1 MATNAGTQ
9 PPAEQ
14 TLFVRKASGLVK
26 GWSTGD
32 GFRYSFFST
41 NIFLGIWGFLY
52 AVFIPGGSVF
62 WSIII
67 TTLFV
72 LLEVVVYSGLISA
85 MPRAGGDYV
94 WQSRVFHS
102 SVGFIFGATGWWFIL
117 WLWIPIYAALCV
129 NSFIKPILR
138 ILGAGGS
145 ADWLASK
152 NGVFVA
158 SLATIA
164 LATYLVAVGMKTYAR
179 FQKWALWIGL
189 AGCAVA
195 AILLLVTT
203 KAHFITAFNRE
214 ALHLYGTKDA
224 YAATIKNAGAGM
236 PSSMFAG
243 TFKETLKLIPV
254 MAFWLLWP
262 VWGATLYGE
271 VRGAKDFRKNIYQMA
286 GGLLAAVAIVIAF
299 LFLVTKT
306 MGWAFFESSANGYMG
321 VLYAYIDPSKV
332 VGGGDY
338 LSPTAMTAWI
348 VNNAAFQVIL
358 IAVISLLVF
367 GWWGTVFLSSTRMIF
382 ASAFD
387 RILPERVAKVTSGG
401 VPVYALLLMAIPSI
415 IVSAFYAY
423 QPSFV
428 QLTYDATLVIAAMFF
443 VTGLAFMVMPWRA
456 KAIWDNSALP
466 KGKFLG
472 IPWLAVVA
480 AIYSLFMLG
489 NLVAWFYD
497 KTNVYGVGYK
507 NKNSM
512 IFMGILYVAAIVI
525 WIVAWAVR
533 KRQGMELEAVA
544 KEIPV
549 E

>member
-1 MATNAGTQ
+1 MATNAK
-9 PPAEQ
+9 PAEQ

-41 NIFLGIWGFLY
+41 NIFLGIWGLLY

-67 TTLFV
+67 CTLFV
-72 LLEVVVYSGLISA
+72 LLEVVVYAGLISA

-102 SVGFIFGATGWWFIL
+102 SVGFVFGATGWWFIL
-117 WLWIPIYAALCV
+117 WLWIPIYAALMV

-138 ILGAGGS
+138 ILGANGA
-145 ADWLASK
+145 ADWLTTS

-164 LATYLVAVGMKTYAR
+164 LATYLVAVGMKTYAN

-195 AILLLVTT
+195 GILLLVTT
-203 KAHFITAFNRE
+203 KAHFITSFNRE
-214 ALHLYGTKDA
+214 MLDLYGAKDA
-224 YAATIKNAGAGM
+224 YQSTIKSAGDGM

-243 TFKETLKLIPV
+243 TFKDTFKLIPV

-271 VRGAKDFRKNIYQMA
+271 VRGAKDFRKNIYQMG
-286 GGLLAAVAIVIAF
+286 GGLLAAVAIVIVF

-306 MGWAFFESSANGYMG
+306 MGWNFFEASANGYMG
-321 VLYAYIDPSKV
+321 VLYAYIDPAALPA
-332 VGGGDY
+332 GGDY
-338 LSPTAMTAWI
+338 LSPTAMITWIINNTAAQVVI
-348 VNNAAFQVIL
+348 IAA
-358 IAVISLLVF
+358 ISLLVF

-387 RILPERVAKVTSGG
+387 RILPERVARVTSGG
-401 VPVYALLLMAIPSI
+401 VPVTALLLMAIPSV

-456 KAIWDNSALP
+456 KSIWDNSAIP
-466 KGKFLG
+466 KMKIAG
-472 IPWLAVVA
+472 IPVLSIA
-480 AIYSLFMLG
+480 ALIYAIFMGFNLFL
-489 NLVAWFYD
+489 WFYD
-497 KTNVYGVGYK
+497 KANVYGVGYK

-525 WIVAWAVR
+525 WIIAWAVR

>member
-1 MATNAGTQ
+1 
-9 PPAEQ
+9 
-14 TLFVRKASGLVK
+14 
-26 GWSTGD
+26 
-32 GFRYSFFST
+32 
-41 NIFLGIWGFLY
+41 
-52 AVFIPGGSVF
+52 VFIPGGSVF

-67 TTLFV
+67 TTIFV
-72 LLEVVVYSGLISA
+72 LLEVVVYAGLISA
-85 MPRAGGDYV
+85 MPRAGGDYI

-102 SVGFIFGATGWWFIL
+102 SIGFVFGATGWWFIL

-129 NSFIKPILR
+129 NSFIKPVLR
-138 ILGAGGS
+138 ILGAGGA
-145 ADWLASK
+145 ADWLATSW
-152 NGVFVA
+152 GVFVA

-164 LATYLVAVGMKTYAR
+164 LATYLVAVGMKAYAN

-195 AILLLVTT
+195 AILLLVTS
-203 KAHFITAFNRE
+203 KAHFITSFNRE
-214 ALHLYGTKDA
+214 MFSLYGAKDA
-224 YAATIKNAGAGM
+224 YAATIKSAGEGM

-243 TFKETLKLIPV
+243 NLTDTLKLIPV

-286 GGLLAAVAIVIAF
+286 GGLLAAVGIVLVF

-306 MGWAFFESSANGYMG
+306 MGWAFFEATANGYMG
-321 VLYAYIDPSKV
+321 ALYAYIDPTTLPAGS
-332 VGGGDY
+332 DY

-348 VNNAAFQVIL
+348 VNNSAFQVIL
-358 IAVISLLVF
+358 IAVISLIVF

-387 RILPERVAKVTSGG
+387 RILPESVAKVTSGG
-401 VPVYALLLMAIPSI
+401 VPVNALLLMAIPSV
-415 IVSAFYAY
+415 IVSAFYAF

-443 VTGLAFMVMPWRA
+443 VTGLAFVAMPFRA
-456 KAIWDNSALP
+456 KAIWQNSALP
-466 KGKFLG
+466 KGPILPIIGVIYVIFMGFNL
-472 IPWLAVVA
+472 WL
-480 AIYSLFMLG
+480 
-489 NLVAWFYD
+489 WFYD
-497 KTNVYGVGYK
+497 KANVYGVGYK

-512 IFMGILYVAAIVI
+512 IFMAILYVAAIVI
-525 WIVAWAVR
+525 WVAAWAIR

>member
-1 MATNAGTQ
+1 MATDASK
-9 PPAEQ
+9 PAEQ

-67 TTLFV
+67 CTAFV
-72 LLEVVVYSGLISA
+72 LLEVVVYAGLISA
-85 MPRAGGDYV
+85 MPRAGGDYI

-102 SVGFIFGATGWWFIL
+102 SIGFIFGATGWWFIL

-129 NSFIKPILR
+129 NSFIKPVLR
-138 ILGAGGS
+138 IVGAGGA
-145 ADWLASK
+145 ADWLT
-152 NGVFVA
+152 GQWGIFVA

-164 LATYLVAVGMKTYAR
+164 LATYLVAVGMKAYAN

-189 AGCAVA
+189 AGLAVG
-195 AILLLVTT
+195 AILLIVTSKDT
-203 KAHFITAFNRE
+203 FIASFNRE
-214 ALHLYGTKDA
+214 MLSQFGAKDA
-224 YAATIKNAGAGM
+224 YAATIKGAGEGM

-243 TFKETLKLIPV
+243 TFKDTLKLLPV

-306 MGWAFFESSANGYMG
+306 MGWDFFEASANGYMG
-321 VLYAYIDPSKV
+321 VLYAYIDPAAV
-332 VGGGDY
+332 PGGGEY

-348 VNNAAFQVIL
+348 VNNSVFQVIF
-358 IAVISLLVF
+358 IAAISLIVF

-387 RILPERVAKVTSGG
+387 RILPESVAKVTSGG
-401 VPVYALLLMAIPSI
+401 VPVNALLLMAIPSV
-415 IVSAFYAY
+415 IVSAFYAF

-428 QLTYDATLVIAAMFF
+428 QLTYDATLVIAFMFF
-443 VTGLAFMVMPWRA
+443 VTGCAFVAMPLRA
-456 KAIWDNSALP
+456 KAIWQNSALP
-466 KGKFLG
+466 KGPILPIVG
-472 IPWLAVVA
+472 I
-480 AIYSLFMLG
+480 IYVLFMAGMLI
-489 NLVAWFYD
+489 AWFYD
-497 KTNVYGVGYK
+497 KLNVYGVGYK

-512 IFMGILYVAAIVI
+512 IFMAILYIAAIVI
-525 WIVAWAVR
+525 WVAAWAIR
-533 KRQGMELEAVA
+533 KRQGMALEAVA

>member
-1 MATNAGTQ
+1 MATNK
-9 PPAEQ
+9 PAEQ

-41 NIFLGIWGFLY
+41 NIFLGIWGLLY

-67 TTLFV
+67 CTLFV
-72 LLEVVVYSGLISA
+72 LVEVVVYAGLISA

-102 SVGFIFGATGWWFIL
+102 SVGFVFGATGWWFIL
-117 WLWIPIYAALCV
+117 WLWIPIYAALMV
-129 NSFIKPILR
+129 NSFIKPVLR
-138 ILGAGGS
+138 MLGANGA
-145 ADWLASK
+145 ADWLATS

-164 LATYLVAVGMKTYAR
+164 LATYLVAVGMKTYAN

-195 AILLLVTT
+195 GILLLVTT
-203 KAHFITAFNRE
+203 KAHFITSFNRE
-214 ALHLYGTKDA
+214 MFDLYGAKDA
-224 YAATIKNAGAGM
+224 YQATVKGAGEGM

-243 TFKETLKLIPV
+243 TLKDTFKLIPF

-286 GGLLAAVAIVIAF
+286 GGLLAAVAIVLAF

-306 MGWAFFESSANGYMG
+306 MGWTFFEASANGYMG
-321 VLYAYIDPSKV
+321 ALYAYIDPGTLPAGS
-332 VGGGDY
+332 DY
-338 LSPTAMTAWI
+338 LSPTAMITWI
-348 VNNAAFQVIL
+348 VDNTAFQVII
-358 IAVISLLVF
+358 IAAISLLVF

-387 RILPERVAKVTSGG
+387 RILPERVARVTSGG
-401 VPVYALLLMAIPSI
+401 VPVNALLLMAIPSI

-456 KAIWDNSALP
+456 KSIWDNSAIP
-466 KGKFLG
+466 KAKIAG
-472 IPWLAVVA
+472 IPILSIAALVYAIFMGFNLWLW
-480 AIYSLFMLG
+480 L
-489 NLVAWFYD
+489 YD
-497 KTNVYGVGYK
+497 KSNVYGVGYK

>member
-1 MATNAGTQ
+1 MATNAGAPQ
-9 PPAEQ
+9 EQ

-26 GWSTGD
+26 GWSTTD

-67 TTLFV
+67 TTAFV
-72 LLEVVVYSGLISA
+72 LLEVVVYAGLISA

-94 WQSRVFHS
+94 WQSRIFHS
-102 SVGFIFGATGWWFIL
+102 SVGFVFGATGWWFIL

-129 NSFIKPILR
+129 NSFIKPIFR
-138 ILGAGGS
+138 ILGWAGA
-145 ADWLASK
+145 ADWLGTH

-164 LATYLVAVGMKTYAR
+164 LATYLVAVGMKTYAK

-195 AILLLVTT
+195 AILLLVTS
-203 KAHFITAFNRE
+203 KASFITNFNRE

-224 YAATIKNAGAGM
+224 YQATIKAAGDGM

-243 TFKETLKLIPV
+243 TLKDTFKLIPI

-286 GGLLAAVAIVIAF
+286 GGLLAAVVIVIAF

-306 MGWAFFESSANGYMG
+306 MGWTFFEASANGYMG
-321 VLYAYIDPSKV
+321 VLYAYIEPAKV
-332 VGGGDY
+332 LGGGDY
-338 LSPTAMTAWI
+338 LSPTAMAAWM

-358 IAVISLLVF
+358 IASISLIVF

-387 RILPERVAKVTSGG
+387 RILPEGVARVTSGG
-401 VPVYALLLMAIPSI
+401 VPYVALLLMAIPSI
-415 IVSAFYAY
+415 VVSAFYAY
-423 QPSFV
+423 SPTFV

-466 KGKFLG
+466 KGKILG
-472 IPWLAVVA
+472 IPWLA
-480 AIYSLFMLG
+480 
-489 NLVAWFYD
+489 LVAFVYAVFMGFNLFLWIYD
-497 KTNVYGVGYK
+497 KANVYGVGYK

-512 IFMGILYVAAIVI
+512 IFMAILYVAAIVI
-525 WIVAWAVR
+525 WVIAYFVR
-533 KRQGMELEAVA
+533 KGQGMELEAVA

>member
-1 MATNAGTQ
+1 MATDASK
-9 PPAEQ
+9 PAEQ

-72 LLEVVVYSGLISA
+72 LLEVVVYAGLISA
-85 MPRAGGDYV
+85 MPRAGGDYI

-102 SVGFIFGATGWWFIL
+102 SIGFIFGATGWWFIL

-138 ILGAGGS
+138 IVGAGGA
-145 ADWLASK
+145 ADWLTTQW
-152 NGVFVA
+152 GIFVA

-164 LATYLVAVGMKTYAR
+164 LATYLVAVGMKAYAN

-195 AILLLVTT
+195 AILLIVTS
-203 KAHFITAFNRE
+203 KASFITSFNRE
-214 ALHLYGTKDA
+214 MLEPVRRQGRLRGHDQERRRGHAVVDVRRLASRTRSSSSRSWPSGSCGRCGAPRCTAKS
-224 YAATIKNAGAGM
+224 AAPRTSARTSTRWPAACSPRS
-236 PSSMFAG
+236 PSSSS
-243 TFKETLKLIPV
+243 
-254 MAFWLLWP
+254 
-262 VWGATLYGE
+262 
-271 VRGAKDFRKNIYQMA
+271 
-286 GGLLAAVAIVIAF
+286 F

-306 MGWAFFESSANGYMG
+306 MGWTFFEASANGYMG
-321 VLYAYIDPSKV
+321 VLYAYIDPASCPA
-332 VGGGDY
+332 GGDY

-348 VNNAAFQVIL
+348 VNNSAFQVIL
-358 IAVISLLVF
+358 IAAISLIVF

-387 RILPERVAKVTSGG
+387 RILPESVAKVTSGG
-401 VPVYALLLMAIPSI
+401 VPVNALLLMAIPSV
-415 IVSAFYAY
+415 IVSAFYAF

-443 VTGLAFMVMPWRA
+443 VTGLAFVAMPFRA
-456 KAIWDNSALP
+456 KAIWQNSALP
-466 KGKFLG
+466 KGPILPIIG
-472 IPWLAVVA
+472 I
-480 AIYSLFMLG
+480 IYVLFMG
-489 NLVAWFYD
+489 WHADRLVLRQA
-497 KTNVYGVGYK
+497 NVYGVGYK

-512 IFMGILYVAAIVI
+512 IFMAILYVAAIVI
-525 WIVAWAVR
+525 WIAAWAIR
-533 KRQGMELEAVA
+533 KRQGMALEAVA

>member
-1 MATNAGTQ
+1 MATDGGAAK
-9 PPAEQ
+9 PAEQ

-41 NIFLGIWGFLY
+41 NIFLGIWGLTY

-62 WSIII
+62 WSIMIC
-67 TTLFV
+67 TLFV
-72 LLEVVVYSGLISA
+72 LLEVVVYAGLISA

-102 SVGFIFGATGWWFIL
+102 SVGFVFGATGWWFIL
-117 WLWIPIYAALCV
+117 WLWIPIYAALMV
-129 NSFIKPILR
+129 NSFIKPIFR
-138 ILGAGGS
+138 IVGWGGA
-145 ADWLASK
+145 ADWLTTS
-152 NGVFVA
+152 NGIFIA

-164 LATYLVAVGMKTYAR
+164 LATYLVAVGMKAYAN

-195 AILLLVTT
+195 AILLLVTS
-203 KAHFITAFNRE
+203 KASFITSFNRE
-214 ALHLYGTKDA
+214 MLDLYGAKDA
-224 YAATIKNAGAGM
+224 YQATVKSAGEGM

-243 TFKETLKLIPV
+243 SLKDTFKLIPF

-306 MGWAFFESSANGYMG
+306 MGWTFFEATANGYMG
-321 VLYAYIDPSKV
+321 SLYAYIDPATLPAGS
-332 VGGGDY
+332 DY
-338 LSPTAMTAWI
+338 LSPTAMISWI
-348 VNNAAFQVIL
+348 VGNNAFQVIL

-401 VPVYALLLMAIPSI
+401 VPVNALLLMAIPSV

-428 QLTYDATLVIAAMFF
+428 QLTYDATLVIAVMFF

-456 KAIWDNSALP
+456 KSIWDNSAIP
-466 KGKFLG
+466 KMKIAG
-472 IPWLAVVA
+472 IPILSIAALIYAVFMGFNLWL
-480 AIYSLFMLG
+480 
-489 NLVAWFYD
+489 WFYD
-497 KTNVYGVGYK
+497 KTNTYGIGYK

-512 IFMGILYVAAIVI
+512 IFMGILYAAAIII
-525 WIVAWAVR
+525 WIIAWAVR
-533 KRQGMELEAVA
+533 KRQGMALEAVA

>member
-1 MATNAGTQ
+1 MATNTEA
-9 PPAEQ
+9 PRVEQ

-26 GWSTGD
+26 GWSTTD

-62 WSIII
+62 WAVVI
-67 TTLFV
+67 TTALV
-72 LLEVVVYSGLISA
+72 LLEVVVYAGLISA

-94 WQSRVFHS
+94 WQSRIFHS
-102 SVGFIFGATGWWFIL
+102 SVGFVLGATGWWFIL

-129 NSFIKPILR
+129 NSFIKPILH
-138 ILGAGGS
+138 IVGAPGA

-164 LATYLVAVGMKTYAR
+164 LATYLVAVGMKAYAT

-189 AGCAVA
+189 AGIAVA
-195 AILLLVTT
+195 GVILLFTS
-203 KAHFITAFNRE
+203 KAGFIHAFNRE
-214 ALHLYGTKDA
+214 SLHLYGVHNA
-224 YAATIKNAGAGM
+224 YAATIANGGSGM
-236 PSSMFAG
+236 PSSMFSG
-243 TFKETLKLIPV
+243 TFKDTLFLIPV

-262 VWGATLYGE
+262 NWGATLYGE
-271 VRGAKDFRKNIYQMA
+271 VRGAKDFRKNIYQMG
-286 GGLLAAVAIVIAF
+286 GGLLGAAAIVIVF

-306 MGWAFFESSANGYMG
+306 MGFKFFEAGANGYMG
-321 VLYAYIDPSKV
+321 VIYGYIKDTPFH
-332 VGGGDY
+332 GDY
-338 LSPTAMTAWI
+338 LSPTAMIAWI
-348 VNNAAFQVIL
+348 VNIPALQVIL
-358 IAVISLLVF
+358 IAAISLLVF

-387 RILPERVAKVTSGG
+387 RILPEGVAKVTSGG
-401 VPVYALLLMAIPSI
+401 VPVNALLLMVIPSI

-423 QPSFV
+423 QPTFV
-428 QLTYDATLVIAAMFF
+428 QLTYDSTLVIAVMFLGS
-443 VTGLAFMVMPWRA
+443 GLAFMIMPWRA
-456 KAIWDNSALP
+456 KSIWDNSALP
-466 KGKFLG
+466 KGRILG
-472 IPWLAVVA
+472 IPWMAIVA
-480 AIYSLFMLG
+480 AGYSVFLGFMLYKWIYDPA
-489 NLVAWFYD
+489 NL
-497 KTNVYGVGYK
+497 YGIGYK
-507 NKNSM
+507 NTKSVEFM
-512 IFMGILYVAAIVI
+512 ITLYVAAIVI

-533 KRQGMELEAVA
+533 KRQGMALEAVA

>member
-1 MATNAGTQ
+1 MATNAGTPQ
-9 PPAEQ
+9 EQ

-26 GWSTGD
+26 GWSTTD

-67 TTLFV
+67 TTAFV
-72 LLEVVVYSGLISA
+72 LLEVVVYAGLISA

-94 WQSRVFHS
+94 WQSRIFHS
-102 SVGFIFGATGWWFIL
+102 SVGFVFGATGWWFIL

-129 NSFIKPILR
+129 NSFIKPIFR
-138 ILGAGGS
+138 ILGWGGA
-145 ADWLASK
+145 ADWLGTH
-152 NGVFVA
+152 NGIFVA

-164 LATYLVAVGMKTYAR
+164 LATYLVAVGMKAYAT

-195 AILLLVTT
+195 AILLLVTS
-203 KAHFITAFNRE
+203 KASFITSFNRE

-224 YAATIKNAGAGM
+224 YQATIKAAGDGM

-243 TFKETLKLIPV
+243 TLKDTFKLIPI

-271 VRGAKDFRKNIYQMA
+271 VRGAKDFRKNIYQMG
-286 GGLLAAVAIVIAF
+286 GGLLSAVVIVIIF

-306 MGWAFFESSANGYMG
+306 MGFKFFEASANGYMG
-321 VLYAYIDPSKV
+321 VLYAYIKGTPHN
-332 VGGGDY
+332 GDY
-338 LSPTAMTAWI
+338 LSPIAMTAWI
-348 VNNAAFQVIL
+348 VNNAAFQIIL

-387 RILPERVAKVTSGG
+387 RILPEGVARVSSSG
-401 VPVYALLLMAIPSI
+401 VPYVALLLMAIPSVV
-415 IVSAFYAY
+415 VSYLYAY
-423 QPSFV
+423 RTTFV
-428 QLTYDATLVIAAMFF
+428 QLTYDATLVIAVMFLF
-443 VTGLAFMVMPWRA
+443 SGLAFMIMPWRV
-456 KAIWDNSALP
+456 KSIWDSSALP
-466 KGKFLG
+466 KAKIFG
-472 IPWLAVVA
+472 IPWMSIVA
-480 AIYSLFMLG
+480 AAYSAFMIFMLYK
-489 NLVAWFYD
+489 WIYD
-497 KTNVYGVGYK
+497 PTNVYGIGYK

-512 IFMGILYVAAIVI
+512 IFMGVLYAAAIVI

-533 KRQGMELEAVA
+533 KRQGMALEAVA

>member
-1 MATNAGTQ
+1 MATNAGSAK
-9 PPAEQ
+9 PVEQ

-41 NIFLGIWGFLY
+41 NIFLGIWGLLY

-102 SVGFIFGATGWWFIL
+102 SVGFVFGATGWWFIL

-138 ILGAGGS
+138 ILGAGGT
-145 ADWLASK
+145 ADWLATK
-152 NGVFVA
+152 NGIFVA

-164 LATYLVAVGMKTYAR
+164 LATYLVAVGMKAYAR

-195 AILLLVTT
+195 AILLLVTSKT
-203 KAHFITAFNRE
+203 GFMTAFNRE
-214 ALHLYGTKDA
+214 ALHLYGVKDA
-224 YAATIKNAGAGM
+224 YAATVKSSGSGM

-243 TFKETLKLIPV
+243 SLKDTFKLIPV

-271 VRGAKDFRKNIYQMA
+271 VRGAKDFRKNVYQMA
-286 GGLLAAVAIVIAF
+286 GGLLSAVVIVIAF

-306 MGWAFFESSANGYMG
+306 MGWAFFEASANGYISS
-321 VLYAYIDPSKV
+321 LYPPYPAPPI
-332 VGGGDY
+332 GGDY
-338 LSPTAMTAWI
+338 LSPAAMTAWI
-348 VNNAAFQVIL
+348 VNNSAFQVIL

-401 VPVYALLLMAIPSI
+401 VPVNALLLMAIPSI

-456 KAIWDNSALP
+456 KAIWANSALP
-466 KGKFLG
+466 KLKVLG
-472 IPWLAVVA
+472 VPLLAIVA
-480 AIYSLFMLG
+480 AIYSLFMAF
-489 NLVAWFYD
+489 NLWLWFYD
-497 KTNVYGVGYK
+497 KANVYGVGYK

-512 IFMGILYVAAIVI
+512 IFMGILYVAAIAV
-525 WIVAWAVR
+525 WIIAWAVR
-533 KRQGMELEAVA
+533 KRQGMALEAVA

>member
-1 MATNAGTQ
+1 MATNTEA
-9 PPAEQ
+9 PRVEQ

-26 GWSTGD
+26 GWSTTD

-62 WSIII
+62 WAVII
-67 TTLFV
+67 TTALV
-72 LLEVVVYSGLISA
+72 LLEVVVYAGLISA

-102 SVGFIFGATGWWFIL
+102 SVGFVLGATGWWFIL

-129 NSFIKPILR
+129 NSFIKPILH
-138 ILGAGGS
+138 IVGAPGA
-145 ADWLASK
+145 ADWLAGK

-164 LATYLVAVGMKTYAR
+164 LATYLVAVGMKAYAT

-189 AGCAVA
+189 AGIAVA
-195 AILLLVTT
+195 GVILLFTS
-203 KAHFITAFNRE
+203 KAGFISAFNRE
-214 ALHLYGTKDA
+214 SLHLYGAHNA
-224 YAATIKNAGAGM
+224 YAATIKNSGEGM
-236 PSSMFAG
+236 PSSMFSG
-243 TFKETLKLIPV
+243 TVWQTFKLIPV

-262 VWGATLYGE
+262 NWGATLYGE
-271 VRGAKDFRKNIYQMA
+271 VRGAKDFRKNIYQMG
-286 GGLLAAVAIVIAF
+286 GGLLSAAAIVIAF
-299 LFLVTKT
+299 LFLVSKT
-306 MGWAFFESSANGYMG
+306 MGFKFFEASANGYMG
-321 VLYAYIDPSKV
+321 VLYGYIKSTPH
-332 VGGGDY
+332 GGDY

-387 RILPERVAKVTSGG
+387 RILPEGVAKVTSSG
-401 VPVYALLLMAIPSI
+401 VPVNALLLMVIPSI

-423 QPSFV
+423 QPTFV
-428 QLTYDATLVIAAMFF
+428 QLTYDATLVIAVMFLGS
-443 VTGLAFMVMPWRA
+443 GLAFMIMPWRT
-456 KAIWDNSALP
+456 KSIWENSALP
-466 KGKFLG
+466 KLKIIG
-472 IPWLAVVA
+472 IPVMSIVA
-480 AIYSLFMLG
+480 AAYSAFMIFMLYKWIYDPG
-489 NLVAWFYD
+489 NI
-497 KTNVYGVGYK
+497 YGIGYK

-512 IFMGILYVAAIVI
+512 IFMGILYLAAIVT
-525 WIVAWAVR
+525 WVVAWAVR

>member
-1 MATNAGTQ
+1 
-9 PPAEQ
+9 
-14 TLFVRKASGLVK
+14 
-26 GWSTGD
+26 
-32 GFRYSFFST
+32 
-41 NIFLGIWGFLY
+41 
-52 AVFIPGGSVF
+52 
-62 WSIII
+62 
-67 TTLFV
+67 V

-102 SVGFIFGATGWWFIL
+102 SVGFVLGATGWWFIL

-129 NSFIKPILR
+129 NSFIKPIFR
-138 ILGAGGS
+138 IVGWGGA
-145 ADWLASK
+145 ADWLATS

-164 LATYLVAVGMKTYAR
+164 LATYLVAVGMKAYAN

-203 KAHFITAFNRE
+203 KAHFITSFNRE
-214 ALHLYGTKDA
+214 MLHLYGAKDA
-224 YAATIKNAGAGM
+224 YAATIKNAGDGM

-243 TFKETLKLIPV
+243 TLKDTLRLIPI

-271 VRGAKDFRKNIYQMA
+271 VRGAKDFRKNVYQMG

-306 MGWAFFESSANGYMG
+306 MGWAFFEASANGYMG
-321 VLYAYIDPSKV
+321 ALYAYIDPTKLPAGS
-332 VGGGDY
+332 DY
-338 LSPTAMTAWI
+338 LSPTAMTSWI
-348 VNNAAFQVIL
+348 VNNSVFQVVL

-387 RILPERVAKVTSGG
+387 RILPERVAKVTSSG
-401 VPVYALLLMAIPSI
+401 VPVNALLLMAIPSV
-415 IVSAFYAY
+415 IVSALYAY
-423 QPSFV
+423 QATFV
-428 QLTYDATLVIAAMFF
+428 QLTYDATLVIAVMFLGS
-443 VTGLAFMVMPWRA
+443 GLAFMIMPWRT
-456 KAIWDNSALP
+456 KQIWDNSALP
-466 KGKFLG
+466 KAKIFGV
-472 IPWLAVVA
+472 PWLAIVA
-480 AIYSLFMLG
+480 ALYSAFMVFNLYLWIYDPS
-489 NLVAWFYD
+489 N
-497 KTNVYGVGYK
+497 TYGIGYK
-507 NKNSM
+507 NSKSM
-512 IFMGILYVAAIVI
+512 WFMGALYVAAIVI
-525 WIVAWAVR
+525 WVVAWAVR
-533 KRQGMELEAVA
+533 KRQGMALESVA
-544 KEIPV
+544 KEIPA

>member
-1 MATNAGTQ
+1 MATDAGK
-9 PPAEQ
+9 PAEQ

-67 TTLFV
+67 TTFFV
-72 LLEVVVYSGLISA
+72 LFEVVVYAGLISA

-102 SVGFIFGATGWWFIL
+102 SVGFVFGATGWWFIL

-138 ILGAGGS
+138 ILGAGGA
-145 ADWLASK
+145 ADWLTSQW
-152 NGVFVA
+152 GIFVA
-158 SLATIA
+158 CLATIA
-164 LATYLVAVGMKTYAR
+164 LATYLVAVGMKAYAN

-189 AGCAVA
+189 AGCAIA
-195 AILLLVTT
+195 AILLIVTT

-214 ALHLYGTKDA
+214 MLQQYGARDA
-224 YAATIKNAGAGM
+224 YAATIKNAGEGM

-243 TFKETLKLIPV
+243 SLKDTFKLIPV

-286 GGLLAAVAIVIAF
+286 GGLISAVAIVIVF
-299 LFLVTKT
+299 LILVTKT
-306 MGWAFFESSANGYMG
+306 MGWTFFEASANGYMG
-321 VLYAYIDPSKV
+321 ALYAYIDPTKLPAGS
-332 VGGGDY
+332 DY
-338 LSPTAMTAWI
+338 LSPTAMTSWI
-348 VNNAAFQVIL
+348 VNNSAFQVIL
-358 IAVISLLVF
+358 IALISLLVF

-387 RILPERVAKVTSGG
+387 RILPESVAKVTSGG
-401 VPVYALLLMAIPSI
+401 VPVNALLLMAIPSV
-415 IVSAFYAY
+415 IVSAFYAF
-423 QPSFV
+423 QPKFV

-443 VTGLAFMVMPWRA
+443 VTGLAFIVMPIRA
-456 KAIWDNSALP
+456 KAIWQNSALP
-466 KGKFLG
+466 KGPILPIVG
-472 IPWLAVVA
+472 IVYAVFMAFNLWL
-480 AIYSLFMLG
+480 
-489 NLVAWFYD
+489 WFYD
-497 KTNVYGVGYK
+497 KANVYGVGYK

-512 IFMGILYVAAIVI
+512 IFMAILYVAAIVI
-525 WIVAWAVR
+525 WVVAYVIR